1 MQCFENDLLDM
12 IKSLK
17 FRNVQDDFQT
27 KMKHILKI
35 KSSLNMF
42 VFADKTTNLYEIP
55 PNDYKRLLHENITK
69 IYEKST
75 KHLES
80 AENMEA
86 KHIAE
91 NIKLDDCIE
100 SLAQSP
106 AFITL
111 KDHKENFRTSHPCC
125 LINPSKSK
133 LGKVSKV
140 ILENMNKNLVKSLKV
155 NQWRNTDSVINWF
168 NAIENKSQCFFIQLD
183 IVEFY
188 PSISENILDNA
199 INFAKQYTDIS
210 DENLRIIKHCRKSL
224 LYNNHE
230 PWKKKDTDS
239 CFDVTMRS
247 YDGAEVGELV
257 GIYLSSLLASIIDK
271 SNSGLYRD
279 DGLIY
284 LCNVNG

>member
-1 MQCFENDLLDM
+1 M
-12 IKSLK
+12 ITKDYYMKTSQKHTKSLQNIWK
-17 FRNVQDDFQT
+17 V
-27 KMKHILKI
+27 LKTWRQ
-35 KSSLNMF
+35 N
-42 VFADKTTNLYEIP
+42 
-55 PNDYKRLLHENITK
+55 
-69 IYEKST
+69 
-75 KHLES
+75 
-80 AENMEA
+80 
-86 KHIAE
+86 IAE

-155 NQWRNTDSVINWF
+155 NQWRNTDSAINWF

-210 DENLRIIKHCRKSL
+210 DENLRIIIIVVNHFYTITMNLGKRKTQTVAL
-224 LYNNHE
+224 
-230 PWKKKDTDS
+230 
-239 CFDVTMRS
+239 M
-247 YDGAEVGELV
+247 
-257 GIYLSSLLASIIDK
+257 
-271 SNSGLYRD
+271 
-279 DGLIY
+279 
-284 LCNVNG
+284 